1 MPGPTNPWATEL
13 KKTRRRSH
21 PLKGKDGQSGSKEQD
36 QSSSNPDSKD
46 PVRKNPKK
54 DSIEDAN
61 TKSLIET
68 RENDTAKK
76 EEEVG
81 KAEVKKCVK
90 VQDKTKKSAFKAK
103 SPQHQQK
110 QKHQQQPLTTSESS
124 KSLYQDARS
133 HLKPVAKILSR
144 QLSQEGGNNSHK
156 KTLDTDNPV
165 DLLIEQ
171 GSIEQPV
178 QGWSRYTLFYEQNFA
193 LVELDFHLH
202 KLSLSAWNKLTF
214 HGI

>member
-1 MPGPTNPWATEL
+1 MPGPTNPWAAEL

-21 PLKGKDGQSGSKEQD
+21 PLKGKDGQAGSREQD
-36 QSSSNPDSKD
+36 HSSSNPDSKD
-46 PVRKNPKK
+46 PVRKNPKQ
-54 DSIEDAN
+54 DSNEDADA
-61 TKSLIET
+61 KSLIET
-68 RENDTAKK
+68 RENDTAKE

-103 SPQHQQK
+103 SPQQQK
-110 QKHQQQPLTTSESS
+110 QKQQQSLTSSESS

-144 QLSQEGGNNSHK
+144 QLSQEGGNCSK
-156 KTLDTDNPV
+156 KTSDTDNPV

-178 QGWSRYTLFYEQNFA
+178 QGWSHYT
-193 LVELDFHLH
+193 
-202 KLSLSAWNKLTF
+202 SL
-214 HGI
+214 